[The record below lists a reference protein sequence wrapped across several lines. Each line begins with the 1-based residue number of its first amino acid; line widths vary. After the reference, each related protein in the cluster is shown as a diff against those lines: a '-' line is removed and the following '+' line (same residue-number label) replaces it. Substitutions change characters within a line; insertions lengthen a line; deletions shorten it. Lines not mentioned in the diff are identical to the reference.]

1 MLLENLKITSYCI
14 IRNNKVFI
22 NDKLDYV
29 KDNYAGFPDFIR
41 SVYRNYKINYPKL
54 FKMDNLSKL
63 GFITSELL
71 LKQKNLLS
79 QYKNDEIGIIISNSG
94 SSINTDIKYY
104 NTIKDKSNYFPSPS
118 VFVYTL
124 PNIMIGEICIRNKI
138 MGESCFLISEKFDP
152 DFLCN
157 YINNLFNTSKIKSC
171 ISGWVEYEKN
181 KYDSLLFLVEK
192 ENKKNIWRNINFEQ
206 KNICKIYESNLT

>member
-1 MLLENLKITSYCI
+1 MLTKNLKITSYCI
-14 IRNNKVFI
+14 IRYNKVII
-22 NDKLDYV
+22 NDKIDYV
-29 KDNYAGFPDFIR
+29 KDNYTGFPDFIR
-41 SVYRNYKINYPKL
+41 SVYRNYKINYPKF

-71 LKQKNLLS
+71 LKQEDLLS
-79 QYKNDEIGIIISNSG
+79 NYKNDEIGIIISNSG
-94 SSINTDIKYY
+94 SSIDTDIKYY

-138 MGESCFLISEKFDP
+138 MGESSFFVFEKFEP

-157 YINNLFNTSKIKSC
+157 YINILFDTSKLKSC
-171 ISGWVEYEKN
+171 ISGLE
-181 KYDSLLFLVEK
+181 
-192 ENKKNIWRNINFEQ
+192 
-206 KNICKIYESNLT
+206 